1 MPRDRRY
8 SQNREEIDK
17 ADFGATECKLRE
29 DITERPQDQQ
39 MAITDPL
46 ARLTNRAPVCVITA

>member
-1 MPRDRRY
+1 MPTDRRY
-8 SQNREEIDK
+8 SQSREEIDK
-17 ADFGATECKLRE
+17 ADFGATEFKLRE

-46 ARLTNRAPVCVITA
+46 GSAYN

>member
-29 DITERPQDQQ
+29 DITERPRDQQ

-46 ARLTNRAPVCVITA
+46 GSAYD